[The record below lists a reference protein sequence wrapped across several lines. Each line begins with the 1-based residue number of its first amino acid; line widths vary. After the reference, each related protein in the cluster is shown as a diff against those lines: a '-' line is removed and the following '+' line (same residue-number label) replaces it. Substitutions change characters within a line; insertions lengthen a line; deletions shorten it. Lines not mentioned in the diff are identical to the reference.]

1 MSEDVA
7 CRTIAFHNRKE
18 IDGEK
23 IIFQRDN
30 AIVLMNY
37 YDD

>member
-1 MSEDVA
+1 MSEDVTW
-7 CRTIAFHNRKE
+7 RTIAFYNRKKV
-18 IDGEK
+18 DGEK
-23 IIFQRDN
+23 TIFQRDN

>member
-1 MSEDVA
+1 MSEDVE
-7 CRTIAFHNRKE
+7 CKTIAFNNRKK

-23 IIFQRDN
+23 TIFQRDN